1 MPSKYER
8 LTVPTEDGYR
18 ADSLMAIE
26 RLGRLEDVIDR
37 LTKEYA
43 QTLAALERLAGKEK
57 TATYQQL
64 WANKLALQELFIRLG
79 IN

>member
-1 MPSKYER
+1 MPSKYVR

-18 ADSLMAIE
+18 ADGLMAIE

-37 LTKEYA
+37 LNKEYE
-43 QTLAALERLAGKEK
+43 QTLSALERLTGKEK
-57 TATYQQL
+57 TATYKQL

>member
-1 MPSKYER
+1 MPGKYER

-43 QTLAALERLAGKEK
+43 QTAAALERLAGKEK
-57 TATYQQL
+57 TATYKQL
-64 WANKLALQELFIRLG
+64 WANKMALQELFIRLG

>member
-8 LTVPTEDGYR
+8 LTVPTEDGYE
-18 ADSLMAIE
+18 ADGLMAIE

-37 LTKEYA
+37 LNKEYE
-43 QTLAALERLAGKEK
+43 QTVSALERLHGKEK
-57 TATYQQL
+57 TATYKQL
-64 WANKLALQELFIRLG
+64 FANKLALQELFIRLG